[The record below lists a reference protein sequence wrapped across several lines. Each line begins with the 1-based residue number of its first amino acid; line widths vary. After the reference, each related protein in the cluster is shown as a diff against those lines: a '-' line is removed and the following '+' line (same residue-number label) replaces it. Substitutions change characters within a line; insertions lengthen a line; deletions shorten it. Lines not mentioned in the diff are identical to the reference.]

1 MIKGKG
7 DALDLLHLINLRSI
21 SWKVFLAAEVALW
34 TSPAIFPQSKSYDHL
49 PLVKCQSLIK
59 RPILLDTFHEEER
72 KTAI

>member
-1 MIKGKG
+1 MTKRKG

-21 SWKVFLAAEVALW
+21 NSKVFLLAEVAVQ
-34 TSPAIFPQSKSYDHL
+34 TSPAIFPHSKSYDHL

-59 RPILLDTFHEEER
+59 LPALLDTFHEEAR